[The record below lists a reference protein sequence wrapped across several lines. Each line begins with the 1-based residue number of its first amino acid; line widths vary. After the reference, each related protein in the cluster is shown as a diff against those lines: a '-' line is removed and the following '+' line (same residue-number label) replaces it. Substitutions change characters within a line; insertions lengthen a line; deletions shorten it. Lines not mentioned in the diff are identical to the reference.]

1 MIRSMLCIQDPVLQ
15 KGWGVRGVSYQ
26 RHPML
31 ICPIT
36 GDFNFL
42 KIEMCLTHNI
52 ILVSGVQHP
61 SPQILILFFFLQHVA
76 CGISVPH
83 PGTEPGPWQWKPR
96 ILTSKP
102 PRNSLQFFSCDENFN
117 IYCLSNFQIYNTVLL
132 SVVTVLHIISPGLP
146 TGSLYLFTPF
156 VHFTYSHLLPW

>member
-15 KGWGVRGVSYQ
+15 KGCGVLGVSYQ

-61 SPQILILFFFLQHVA
+61 SPQILILFFSFNMWLVGSQFPTQGLNLGHGSESPESSPVNHQGTPYNFFLVMR
-76 CGISVPH
+76 
-83 PGTEPGPWQWKPR
+83 T
-96 ILTSKP
+96 LTS
-102 PRNSLQFFSCDENFN
+102 
-117 IYCLSNFQIYNTVLL
+117 TVLAIFKY
-132 SVVTVLHIISPGLP
+132 TIQYY
-146 TGSLYLFTPF
+146 YL
-156 VHFTYSHLLPW
+156 